1 MSYNRGKT
9 RETINL
15 DTVTLSSKGQ
25 IVIPKALRSLLK
37 LSEGDKLSITLN
49 QNRLLLE
56 PAAKK
61 ELAGWRSWEGVLK
74 NTHALQDH
82 LAEHAEEADR

>member
-1 MSYNRGKT
+1 
-9 RETINL
+9 
-15 DTVTLSSKGQ
+15 VTLSSKGQ

-37 LSEGDKLSITLN
+37 LSEGDRLRITLH

-56 PAAKK
+56 PVDKK
-61 ELAGWRSWEGVLK
+61 KLANWRSWEGVLK

-82 LAEHAEEADR
+82 VAEHAEEVDK